1 MSFSS
6 PSAGSLIKL
15 AETDASNVS
24 SVSLNGYFTS
34 DYDIYKIFI
43 DGIYSSSNDVYSRI
57 TFNTTGSYTEQTS
70 GYYFV
75 IGSYRYNI
83 DDNNYAVFDS
93 SENSAGMNFV
103 YVQNSV
109 SGAGSAELTL
119 YNPMS
124 TTYKKMVT
132 GNLCLTHSDWTGV
145 SGFAG
150 YWNSTTAITGIR
162 FKTGS
167 GNIYA
172 RKIRLYGIKN

>member
-1 MSFSS
+1 M
-6 PSAGSLIKL
+6 
-15 AETDASNVS
+15 
-24 SVSLNGYFTS
+24 
-34 DYDIYKIFI
+34 
-43 DGIYSSSNDVYSRI
+43 
-57 TFNTTGSYTEQTS
+57 
-70 GYYFV
+70 
-75 IGSYRYNI
+75 GSYRYNV
-83 DDNNYAVFDS
+83 DDSSGMVFDS
-93 SENSAGMNFV
+93 GENSAGMNFV

-124 TTYKKMVT
+124 TTYKKLVT
-132 GNLCLTHSDWTGV
+132 GNVCLTHSEWTGI

-150 YWNSTTAITGIR
+150 YWDSTTAITGIR